1 MVRAFSSDLRLQ
13 DGTKLTGTVTGP
25 QGDPIDISK
34 GKVDGDKVS
43 FVVAFNGMTI
53 NHDGVISGDEIKLKT
68 KSDQA
73 DFPAD
78 DKTLTQSIQVT
89 RGGSGS
95 AWRRRRG
102 LVPLRI
108 GEGFFR
114 SRSCQL
120 SAFLFTPVRPSGRPT

>member
-1 MVRAFSSDLRLQ
+1 MGCALGSSI
-13 DGTKLTGTVTGP
+13 TAGTVPAPRAT
-25 QGDPIDISK
+25 QLTSVK

-78 DKTLTQSIQVT
+78 DMTLQ
-89 RGGSGS
+89 
-95 AWRRRRG
+95 
-102 LVPLRI
+102 
-108 GEGFFR
+108 R
-114 SRSCQL
+114 SK
-120 SAFLFTPVRPSGRPT
+120 

>member
-1 MVRAFSSDLRLQ
+1 MAFSAVKAFAADVTGGWSGEAKRPNGERFQLTFTFKQ

-43 FVVAFNGMTI
+43 FVVAFHGMTI

-68 KSDQA
+68 KLDQA

-78 DKTLTQSIQVT
+78 DMTL
-89 RGGSGS
+89 
-95 AWRRRRG
+95 
-102 LVPLRI
+102 
-108 GEGFFR
+108 E
-114 SRSCQL
+114 
-120 SAFLFTPVRPSGRPT
+120 